1 MVVTELLEARSP
13 SGEEVVGHLHQGIVQ
28 ARSVDQPAADA
39 LVEFGK
45 AGPEGFLESVG
56 HEEHRLL
63 PSQLPALRLEADL
76 LVDGLQPDRQA
87 SGGEVLGTEE
97 PHHGWHHVGSAPAR
111 IEKQAQGRPSRLPVH
126 GEERLGRH
134 HQQPPGHLP
143 PVRRPATHLG
153 DHRLHPGLEVAPIP
167 DPLQQVPIPGQ
178 QLQAGHAGG
187 QDVRQQV
194 GGLQVVRAQIDHL
207 DHPSLL
213 VQPHPQLGPSG
224 RLQHV
229 DLRVHDSRLLQELEL
244 AVEDRDVVVIEPHDH
259 ARLDRQAVAL
269 DLLDVPYDVGPIVLR
284 LVDFDE
290 ALDVRRLDADVQ
302 PEEVCV
308 GQGLQELVVLGHVE
322 GDLGEEADRAAERPI
337 QRDELLQ
344 QGLGVTGVAD
354 EVVVTQEDA
363 LRTPSLQGVD
373 LLEDL
378 FDRLVPRLPAV
389 DVDHVA
395 ELAVERAAP
404 RGLHAAHVV
413 AVDVDLVPAGQRRV
427 GHIHLADL
435 AVLGPVAA
443 GSPLVDE
450 SRPRVFRLAYE
461 QDVEVV
467 AIELGRSRH
476 AGPSHGGH
484 EATLSHEPP
493 QLPCPL
499 DVGLV
504 TGDSDQVVGLLEVG
518 VERDR
523 AVHTLVP
530 DVHFDVVRRQG
541 SHRRQAQRHQH
552 AGSPPQRSPEG
563 IRRSS

>member
-1 MVVTELLEARSP
+1 M
-13 SGEEVVGHLHQGIVQ
+13 
-28 ARSVDQPAADA
+28 
-39 LVEFGK
+39 
-45 AGPEGFLESVG
+45 
-56 HEEHRLL
+56 
-63 PSQLPALRLEADL
+63 
-76 LVDGLQPDRQA
+76 
-87 SGGEVLGTEE
+87 
-97 PHHGWHHVGSAPAR
+97 
-111 IEKQAQGRPSRLPVH
+111 
-126 GEERLGRH
+126 
-134 HQQPPGHLP
+134 
-143 PVRRPATHLG
+143 
-153 DHRLHPGLEVAPIP
+153 
-167 DPLQQVPIPGQ
+167 
-178 QLQAGHAGG
+178 
-187 QDVRQQV
+187 
-194 GGLQVVRAQIDHL
+194 
-207 DHPSLL
+207 
-213 VQPHPQLGPSG
+213 
-224 RLQHV
+224 
-229 DLRVHDSRLLQELEL
+229 
-244 AVEDRDVVVIEPHDH
+244 
-259 ARLDRQAVAL
+259 
-269 DLLDVPYDVGPIVLR
+269 
-284 LVDFDE
+284 
-290 ALDVRRLDADVQ
+290 
-302 PEEVCV
+302 
-308 GQGLQELVVLGHVE
+308 
-322 GDLGEEADRAAERPI
+322 
-337 QRDELLQ
+337 
-344 QGLGVTGVAD
+344 
-354 EVVVTQEDA
+354 
-363 LRTPSLQGVD
+363 
-373 LLEDL
+373 
-378 FDRLVPRLPAV
+378 
-389 DVDHVA
+389 
-395 ELAVERAAP
+395 
-404 RGLHAAHVV
+404 V